1 MPLVH
6 IPRAA
11 PAQLKAGR
19 GARAAYAMACH
30 KLLTACIASC
40 FLAACACEGGTFGER
55 LQRLLD
61 EDGDGSV
68 STVELTS
75 AVAVWA
81 PGKTPAEH
89 TAIGSVAVQLMQE
102 RGSDRPNIDST
113 ALFRPDERF
122 IPVCTCLQRVAF
134 HSVQCND
141 FNGDGLVDRSEVRQ
155 NQLAVFVLNA
165 AVSQQRSAPPTPPAA
180 AGPGVS
186 SVSGSAN
193 AAVVA
198 ADAVTSQTS
207 AGKASTAPAA
217 HVNEQEAAGTKAADK
232 SASNS
237 ASRSPSAASASGA
250 ATPPDSYWKWRSSSA
265 ENTRLSNTWIVPLMN
280 DPRALL
286 IWLRFFDSSSYLD
299 GIDDEHVER
308 TSLAEFAL
316 TWAFVPSYPVFR
328 MVHKKMSAFSLSSPL
343 GCDGDTGHNAH
354 SEIDEALA
362 AAAANHASC
371 KGIADIMRQNRHLL
385 CGRKTP
391 AGVVFP
397 KQATGPVTRAYCLE
411 KCGGNS
417 AECFSPQDS
426 LHRSQFDANAKC
438 VAVLKD
444 SVEAHRRD
452 ALASVAVF
460 FIFLKCLCE
469 FWSFVTLVLWFRG
482 VYRTPRFGTIWISS
496 IAKHMLG
503 TASAAAVMFYLLW
516 HILPSLLISFI
527 SHLFLS
533 LIWPLGCLLLA
544 HGLIMHG
551 VRPAIALIK
560 AAPPRQKAPC
570 CSPPFLGSA
579 RDADKLSN
587 EQFTKPKL
595 RGSSSRA
602 MSPAVPR

>member
-1 MPLVH
+1 M
-6 IPRAA
+6 
-11 PAQLKAGR
+11 
-19 GARAAYAMACH
+19 AYD
-30 KLLTACIASC
+30 KLLAACIAAC
-40 FLAACACEGGTFGER
+40 FLAACACEGGATFGER

-61 EDGDGSV
+61 EDGDGAV
-68 STVELTS
+68 SPVELTS

-89 TAIGSVAVQLMQE
+89 TAIGRVAVQLMQE
-102 RGSDRPNIDST
+102 RGSNRPNIDST

-122 IPVCTCLQRVAF
+122 IPVSTCLQRVAF

-165 AVSQQRSAPPTPPAA
+165 AVSQKRSAPSTPPAA
-180 AGPGVS
+180 AGPGISVVS
-186 SVSGSAN
+186 D

-198 ADAVTSQTS
+198 ADAVAADAVTAEAS
-207 AGKASTAPAA
+207 ARKASAAPAA
-217 HVNEQEAAGTKAADK
+217 HVNEQEAADTKAAAK
-232 SASNS
+232 SASDS
-237 ASRSPSAASASGA
+237 AARSPSAASASA
-250 ATPPDSYWKWRSSSA
+250 VTPPDSYWKWRSSSA

-308 TSLAEFAL
+308 TSLVEFAL

-328 MVHKKMSAFSLSSPL
+328 MVQKKMSAFSLSSPL
-343 GCDGDTGHNAH
+343 GCDGDAGHTAR
-354 SEIDEALA
+354 SEIDEALVA
-362 AAAANHASC
+362 AAAHHPSC
-371 KGIADIMRQNRHLL
+371 KEIADIMRQNQHLL
-385 CGRKTP
+385 CRRKTP
-391 AGVVFP
+391 VGVVFL
-397 KQATGPVTRAYCLE
+397 KQAAGPVTRAGCLE
-411 KCGGNS
+411 MCGGNS

-426 LHRSQFDANAKC
+426 LQRSQFDANAKC

-444 SVEAHRRD
+444 SVEVHRRD
-452 ALASVAVF
+452 TLASVAVF

-482 VYRTPRFGTIWISS
+482 VYRTPRFATIWISS

-503 TASAAAVMFYLLW
+503 TASAAAVMFYLMW

-527 SHLFLS
+527 SYLFLS
-533 LIWPLGCLLLA
+533 FIWPLGCLLLA
-544 HGLIMHG
+544 HSLIMHG
-551 VRPAIALIK
+551 IRPAMALIK

-570 CSPPFLGSA
+570 CSPPFFSSA
-579 RDADKLSN
+579 RDADTLSN

-602 MSPAVPR
+602 MSPALPR